1 MLSLQ
6 IKPINNAKDAAHYY
20 FAKDNYYFTSELSTQ
35 WQGESSIRLGLEGS
49 VKQDELMRVLS
60 GTLPNGTVIGRKTAE
75 GELQHR
81 GGYDLT
87 FSAPKS
93 VSYLALVGGH
103 KELIDIHNQAVS
115 KVLVTIEQHAAE
127 ARKQGKTGM
136 EYEKTDNLSFATINH
151 DTSRERDPHLHTHAL
166 LMNLT
171 ERSDGKW
178 RALASDISRNHGT
191 MEWVMDNKIF
201 LGLIYR
207 SELAM
212 GLKEMGLEVAH
223 TGDQHG
229 LFEIKHFNADL
240 LTFVSKRRT
249 QIEDRVSTMQS
260 DTVKAYDRATLDTRK
275 SKQVN
280 NSDELQQHW
289 RQESALFGVNPDSYL
304 SELQAMTLA
313 SREAGIGVNKS
324 GQANE
329 AVQDAMAHL
338 AEGRLSFGF
347 NELLQA
353 SLQLSIGEC
362 SLDALL
368 HEIEQAIQSKT
379 LIALDAKE
387 KQFTTAALIEQERT
401 LVYKMSSMRAQQ
413 RRIPADKLHVETLT
427 TNDSMQKSVV
437 QALYQKDAVVRIRQD
452 SATSRELLSTLIHYG
467 ETSKRVQVLTPTRG
481 LANTIND
488 ATHKTP
494 QSLWQWLT
502 SIGKPDIAQTLTR
515 FNQSHQDDHR
525 LPFFSRKKESELLI
539 VDDVQR
545 VSPKELEQFLDIAS
559 YRDAKIILLEK
570 PMGLQ
575 GMHSDVSTLMD
586 KARVK
591 TFEVTH
597 DAKAAISV
605 QLLEQRNNEERL
617 TASAKHYAR
626 WDVSTRRDSHVLTAS
641 KLEAVV
647 LNQLIREQLKNQGE
661 LSHQEKTIQTLSP
674 VYLTDVEKKR
684 AKSYQPGWVIFQLTH
699 SEMKKL
705 TILSVCEQENRLM
718 VVDSDG
724 VANKLFAS
732 SMNRKTQ
739 VYEPQSLSI
748 AQGDWLMTTGGL
760 DGLKAGSS
768 VEVAALTR
776 HGMTLK
782 VGKRTHHCFFAEHE
796 QLPLMHRYAKSLH
809 THDMTI
815 KPQTLLTL
823 PAYALRKNTLSVVM
837 DSSQTQL
844 TIVTDDVAKAQHYA
858 KRIRENTTVIDLT
871 LDAAVKLNPALQNVT
886 PNASLDAQLKQAVSH
901 LTAEKPKLTE
911 SEKAL
916 LSVTEHLA
924 EREAAFSQFDLYALA
939 LKQSM
944 GKAAFS
950 SLETTLVSLMDKGHL
965 IQARPGILTTP
976 EAIKLETQL
985 LENIRAGKGEVHPLL
1000 TPDEAMGRFS
1010 EANLTR
1016 GQREACHLITTTRDR
1031 FVMIQGYA
1039 GTGKTTMTKTA
1050 IDAISAVKNTLQQDM
1065 NMIAVAPTHQAVNE
1079 IRALGIEART
1089 LKRFLIDEAQTP
1101 SLHAN
1106 TLVLLDESSM
1116 VGNRDYAALTQLIH
1130 QHGARCVMLGDI
1142 AQHQAIDGGKPSAL
1156 LLKEG
1161 SLAVAYM
1168 DEIVRQKS
1176 SAYKAAVE
1184 TLMGG
1189 KTDKALAMLAALPLT
1204 PVTRRADVPQYDQ
1217 LQHSVA
1223 EVSFDENAPD
1233 GPWLSHTSR
1242 FDKIN
1247 HDSLIGV
1254 AVDDYLSRTSDCRD
1268 QTIVVIHE
1276 NNAREIANQR
1286 IREGLIKQKAL
1297 GIENEPFSR
1306 LMGTNYS
1313 AAELRN
1319 TDTYE
1324 ACLQKKADFYLKKD
1338 NLYYRVQGV
1347 DKKTGVVELFTD
1359 SGKVLN
1365 FLPEKV
1371 PDDGRMALFEKK
1383 SANISVGEKIHF
1395 KTSEPSLER
1404 FANQSLQVMAVN
1416 TDSMI
1421 AMDKTGKSHRLDKK
1435 SLSDSHW
1442 DYSYTATSYAIQGAS
1457 AQFVIGV
1464 EDTRNPKVS
1473 HFRSFYITATRGVLH
1488 AMIYTD
1494 SYDQLK
1500 ERLHH
1505 HPDKYSA
1512 LEQMGALN
1520 AKPQVVSK
1528 DDTKPKAVKS
1538 NFKSPVLDAR
1548 EISEHLSCNAEQVVE
1563 SLLGAPN
1570 TSLSSKNEYRYG
1582 KKGSLSIAMRGENR
1596 GTWFDFETSESGNLL
1611 HLIQRTLNLDFKAAL
1626 TFAAKLT
1633 GDDLKLERPKAPVV
1647 IKEKKRAG
1655 KTNEYALKLAN
1666 ESQPI
1671 HGTLAEKYLT
1681 QHRAITTFISQD
1693 LRFHSNVYSREEGNN
1708 QFLPALVAIARDK
1721 DHNIRAVQ
1729 TIYLDKDTAAKA
1741 NRAVPK
1747 RTFSSI
1753 EGAAV
1758 ILNKGQHSESVTYLA
1773 EGVETALSIQ
1783 DAVKHE
1789 RVLAVLGKQNFA
1801 SIDTHLLTKHVV
1813 LCLDNDGKDISQ
1825 DKLINR
1831 AIQRLQ
1837 DQGKTVAIAYPH
1849 ERGDFNDI
1857 AKKTGVNG
1865 VVEAMKQEI
1874 VPNQINEDK
1883 RLVVSNEVKMVGDHQ
1898 VIKQDVGSSDQ
1909 ERSGLLV
1916 KQDKSLERLE
1926 REIY

>member
-6 IKPINNAKDAAHYY
+6 VKPINNAQDAAHYY

-35 WQGESSIRLGLEGS
+35 WQGESSLRLGLEGS
-49 VKQDELMRVLS
+49 VKQDDLMRVLT
-60 GTLPNGTVIGRKTAE
+60 GALPNGAVIGRQTAA
-75 GELQHR
+75 GELKHR

-103 KELIDIHNQAVS
+103 KELIEMHNQAVS

-212 GLKEMGLEVAH
+212 SLKEMGLEVAH

-229 LFEIKHFNADL
+229 LFEIKYFNTDL

-249 QIEDRVSTMQS
+249 QIEDRVSTMQF

-275 SKQVN
+275 SKQVS

-304 SELQAMTLA
+304 RELQMMTLV
-313 SREAGIGVNKS
+313 SRTAGTGCNTS
-324 GQANE
+324 GHAKE
-329 AVQDAMAHL
+329 AVQDAMVHL
-338 AEGRLSFGF
+338 AAGRLSFGF

-353 SLQLSIGEC
+353 SLQLSIGDC
-362 SLDALL
+362 GLDALV
-368 HEIEQAIQSKT
+368 HEIELAVQSKT

-387 KQFTTAALIEQERT
+387 SQFTTAALIEQERA
-401 LVYKMSSMRAQQ
+401 LVHKLGSMRAQQ
-413 RRIPADKLHVETLT
+413 RGISADKLHIETLT
-427 TNDSMQKSVV
+427 TNDSMQKAVV
-437 QALYQKDAVVRIRQD
+437 QALYQKEAVVRIRQD
-452 SATSRELLSTLIHYG
+452 SATSRELLSALIHYG
-467 ETSKRVQVLTPTRG
+467 ETSKRIQVLTPTGG

-488 ATHKTP
+488 STHKTP
-494 QSLWQWLT
+494 QSLWQWLAA
-502 SIGKPDIAQTLTR
+502 IGKPPIAQTLTR

-525 LPFFSRKKESELLI
+525 LPFFSRKKERELFI

-559 YRDAKIILLEK
+559 RRDAKIILLEK

-575 GMHSDVSTLMD
+575 GMYSDVSTLMD

-591 TFEVTH
+591 TFEITH
-597 DAKAAISV
+597 ATQAAISV
-605 QLLEQRNNEERL
+605 QLLEQKNNDERL
-617 TASAKHYAR
+617 LASAKHYAN
-626 WDVSTRRDSHVLTAS
+626 WDVSARRDSHVLTAS
-641 KLEAVV
+641 KAEAVL

-674 VYLTDVEKKR
+674 VYLTEVEKKR
-684 AKSYQPGWVIFQLTH
+684 AKSYQPGWVIFQSTN

-705 TILSVCEQENRLM
+705 TVLSVCEQDNRLM
-718 VVDSDG
+718 VVDRDG
-724 VANKLFAS
+724 VSNRLFVS
-732 SMNRKTQ
+732 QMDRKTQ
-739 VYEPQSLSI
+739 VYEPQSLTI
-748 AQGDWLMTTGGL
+748 AKGDWLMATGRL
-760 DGLKAGSS
+760 NDLKAGSA

-782 VGKRTHHCFFAEHE
+782 SGKRTHHCFFAEHE

-815 KPQTLLTL
+815 KQQTLLTL

-858 KRIRENTTVIDLT
+858 KRIRANTTVIDLT
-871 LDAAVKLNPALQNVT
+871 LDAAVKLNPALQNDAPT
-886 PNASLDAQLKQAVSH
+886 ASLDSQLKHAVSQ
-901 LTAEKPKLTE
+901 LTAEKSKLTE
-911 SEKAL
+911 SEQAL

-944 GKAAFS
+944 GKVAFS
-950 SLETTLVSLMDKGHL
+950 SLETTLVSLIDKGHL
-965 IQARPGILTTP
+965 IQARSGILTTP
-976 EAIKLETQL
+976 QAIALETQL
-985 LENIRAGKGEVHPLL
+985 LENVRTGKGAVMPLL
-1000 TPDEAMGRFS
+1000 TSDEAIWHFNA
-1010 EANLTR
+1010 ANLTA
-1016 GQREACHLITTTRDR
+1016 GQRDACHLITTTRDR

-1050 IDAISAVKNTLQQDM
+1050 IDAIGSVKNTLQQDI
-1065 NMIAVAPTHQAVNE
+1065 NIVAVAPTHQAVNE
-1079 IRALGIEART
+1079 IRALGIDAQT
-1089 LKRFLIDEAQTP
+1089 LKRFLIDQGQTP
-1101 SLHAN
+1101 TLQAN

-1116 VGNRDYAALTQLIH
+1116 VGNQDYAALTQLIH
-1130 QHGARCVMLGDI
+1130 QQGARCVMLGDI
-1142 AQHQAIDGGKPSAL
+1142 AQHQAIDSGKPSAL

-1176 SAYKAAVE
+1176 SAYKSVVE
-1184 TLMGG
+1184 TLMAG
-1189 KTDKALAMLAALPLT
+1189 KTDKALAMLADLPLT
-1204 PVTRRADVPQYDQ
+1204 PVTRLVDASRYSS
-1217 LQHSVA
+1217 LHHSVA
-1223 EVSFDENAPD
+1223 EVSSDKDAPE
-1233 GPWLSHTSR
+1233 GPWLSHTPR

-1247 HDSLIGV
+1247 HDSLIDV
-1254 AVDDYLSRTSDCRD
+1254 AVNDYLSRTSDCRE

-1276 NNAREIANQR
+1276 NNARDVANHR
-1286 IREGLIKQKAL
+1286 IRAGLIEQQVL

-1306 LMGTNYS
+1306 LMGTNVS
-1313 AAELRN
+1313 AAELCL

-1324 ACLQKKADFYLKKD
+1324 ACLQKSADFYLKKD

-1347 DKKTGVVELFTD
+1347 DQKTGIVELRHD
-1359 SGKVLN
+1359 SGKTLQ

-1371 PDDGRMALFEKK
+1371 SDDARMALFEKK
-1383 SANISVGEKIHF
+1383 SASISLGEKIHF

-1404 FANQSLQVMAVN
+1404 FANQSLQVVAVN

-1421 AMDKTGKSHRLDKK
+1421 AMDKAGKSHRLDKK

-1442 DYSYTATSYAIQGAS
+1442 DYSYTATSYSIQGAS

-1464 EDTRNPKVS
+1464 EDTTNPKSS
-1473 HFRSFYITATRGVLH
+1473 HFRSFYITATRGVMH
-1488 AMIYTD
+1488 AMIYTN
-1494 SYDQLK
+1494 SYDKLK

-1520 AKPQVVSK
+1520 AKPHLAPK
-1528 DDTKPKAVKS
+1528 DDIQPKTIRSNLKPQI
-1538 NFKSPVLDAR
+1538 LDAR
-1548 EISEHLSCNAEQVVE
+1548 EISEHLSCNAEHVVE
-1563 SLLGAPN
+1563 TLLGAPN
-1570 TSLSSKNEYRYG
+1570 TNMSSKNEYRYG
-1582 KKGSLSIAMRGENR
+1582 KKGSLSIAMGGENR

-1611 HLIQRTLNLDFKAAL
+1611 HLIQRTLNLDFKSAL

-1633 GDDLKLERPKAPVV
+1633 GDDLNLERPKVADIP
-1647 IKEKKRAG
+1647 KEKKREG
-1655 KTNEYALKLAN
+1655 KTNDYALKIAK
-1666 ESQPI
+1666 ESQPM

-1681 QHRAITTFISQD
+1681 QHRAILTLTSADI
-1693 LRFHSNVYSREEGNN
+1693 RFHPNVYSREEGNN
-1708 QFLPALVAIARDK
+1708 QSLPALVAIARDK

-1729 TIYLDKDTAAKA
+1729 TIYLDQDTAAKA
-1741 NRAVPK
+1741 NRTVSK

-1758 ILNKGQHSESVTYLA
+1758 ILNKGQHAESVTYIA
-1773 EGVETALSIQ
+1773 EGIETALSIQ

-1801 SIDTHLLTKHVV
+1801 SIDTNLLTKHVV
-1813 LCLDNDGKDISQ
+1813 LCLDNDGKDIAQ
-1825 DKLINR
+1825 DKLINK

-1837 DQGKTVAIAYPH
+1837 EQGKTVAIAYPLDP
-1849 ERGDFNDI
+1849 GDFNDI
-1857 AKKTGVNG
+1857 AQRSGVNG
-1865 VVEAMKQEI
+1865 VVIALKQATI
-1874 VPNQINEDK
+1874 PAQINED
-1883 RLVVSNEVKMVGDHQ
+1883 RRFLASNEVKIVIDNQ
-1898 VIKQDVGSSDQ
+1898 AIKQEMGSSGQ
-1909 ERSGLLV
+1909 ERSNMLV
-1916 KQDKSLERLE
+1916 KQDKSLER
-1926 REIY
+1926 EIY